1 MGLGSFGI
9 RNFGGRVW
17 MAADGKSPR
26 MHRAAR
32 IEPDKV
38 RFHARA
44 RCMGECPK
52 TGIHHFEDLG
62 FMTPCAILGGSRR
75 LHDLF
80 DLAAGAVDCLAEVV
94 QYIGV

>member
-1 MGLGSFGI
+1 
-9 RNFGGRVW
+9 
-17 MAADGKSPR
+17 
-26 MHRAAR
+26 
-32 IEPDKV
+32 
-38 RFHARA
+38 
-44 RCMGECPK
+44 MGECPK

-94 QYIGV
+94 QYIGVQADGDHPPRFPLLKP